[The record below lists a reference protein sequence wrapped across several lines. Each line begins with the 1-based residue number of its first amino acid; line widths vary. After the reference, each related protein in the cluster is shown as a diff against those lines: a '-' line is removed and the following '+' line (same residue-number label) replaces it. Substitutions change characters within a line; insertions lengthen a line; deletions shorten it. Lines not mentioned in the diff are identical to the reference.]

1 MAATREWGRFWPR
14 WDLQPPPSRPSDPRT
29 EGLQWPGI
37 VTDTAMTTITASA
50 GAVTSVM
57 IVAAEAASVAMT
69 KTTSMVRDVSAVAG
83 PVRIVTTGAMAI
95 RTAGGWADRIR
106 FSPVKAAIS

>member
-1 MAATREWGRFWPR
+1 
-14 WDLQPPPSRPSDPRT
+14 
-29 EGLQWPGI
+29 
-37 VTDTAMTTITASA
+37 
-50 GAVTSVM
+50 M

-69 KTTSMVRDVSAVAG
+69 KTASMVRDVSAVAG

-106 FSPVKAAIS
+106 FSPVKAAISHPVAWAALGKVAPTRIATIAAAATAPTSREAARVVMTEIMITAEE